1 MLHVQSHAKSAHV
14 PSGTA
19 LETFR
24 ASRRNGDCDWD
35 AVGILLERLALK
47 VGCCLRLLDLV
58 SVIRHNP
65 LELLWPKL
73 STFDHSPTFRLSF
86 RGLPHHHH

>member
-24 ASRRNGDCDWD
+24 ASHRDGDCDWTLW
-35 AVGILLERLALK
+35 GYYSSGWLSRLAA
-47 VGCCLRLLDLV
+47 V
-58 SVIRHNP
+58 SVF
-65 LELLWPKL
+65 W
-73 STFDHSPTFRLSF
+73 TSF
-86 RGLPHHHH
+86 R